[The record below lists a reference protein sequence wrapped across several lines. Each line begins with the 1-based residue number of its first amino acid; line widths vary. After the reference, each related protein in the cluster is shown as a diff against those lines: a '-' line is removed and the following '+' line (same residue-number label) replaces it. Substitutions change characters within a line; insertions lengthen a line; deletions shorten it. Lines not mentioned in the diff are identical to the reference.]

1 MSAIMG
7 KEGDE
12 YPILIPRIAE
22 IGTSNMHYEYVHPI
36 KTANNNLAT
45 LNGKFIAPA
54 TFIKEID
61 QGFRDAYRFIMEHK
75 QSTIEKMKIFENII
89 VRHLIQ
95 DTQRYSMILHTSYH
109 PDFLQDGKDR
119 ELVLCSIMGHIDE
132 VEKSNKVAELE
143 IKDMLHM
150 DVPYFYINTSCN
162 SLFGTDNKEIS
173 NYFETSS
180 ICKVKE
186 KICGMTIGAMEEQ
199 SRFLKIALTDLN
211 DYKITRK
218 NGNIIR
224 NNISGTFDMR
234 RKQDAIER
242 LAENLLHDAVITP
255 DKHDVNW
262 IGVSS
267 VGSDENSTWQIQP
280 LGNYLYEGLAGIAI
294 FFHALCQ
301 SLKIEKYK
309 FVCDALDQNLFTY
322 KK

>member
-109 PDFLQDGKDR
+109 PDFF
-119 ELVLCSIMGHIDE
+119 
-132 VEKSNKVAELE
+132 AEW
-143 IKDMLHM
+143 K
-150 DVPYFYINTSCN
+150 
-162 SLFGTDNKEIS
+162 
-173 NYFETSS
+173 
-180 ICKVKE
+180 
-186 KICGMTIGAMEEQ
+186 
-199 SRFLKIALTDLN
+199 R
-211 DYKITRK
+211 
-218 NGNIIR
+218 
-224 NNISGTFDMR
+224 
-234 RKQDAIER
+234 
-242 LAENLLHDAVITP
+242 
-255 DKHDVNW
+255 
-262 IGVSS
+262 
-267 VGSDENSTWQIQP
+267 
-280 LGNYLYEGLAGIAI
+280 
-294 FFHALCQ
+294 
-301 SLKIEKYK
+301 
-309 FVCDALDQNLFTY
+309 
-322 KK
+322 